1 MKQNLLDI
9 FKVFS
14 GHFQGCSSVW
24 KYLPQHLE
32 SDHLSVKIRV
42 NCCVQQ
48 VLLGTIFSLTLPHWD
63 PPLAAVKQQLSSVRP
78 LVLSAVWTPA
88 GAGTLRQHFPFYYS
102 HHQSPHHQAVQ
113 DHQHWVT
120 NSPHHQQLWV
130 ENHRRLVTTLNITIT
145 DIRSPFTTPSPT

>member
-102 HHQSPHHQAVQ
+102 HHQ
-113 DHQHWVT
+113 
-120 NSPHHQQLWV
+120 QLWV
-130 ENHRRLVTTLNITIT
+130 TSHHITRQCRITNIGSPIHHTIKNFGSK
-145 DIRSPFTTPSPT
+145 IIVVWSPL